1 MYQSNDQTDA
11 LNLFPMHLIRKD
23 NPWVI
28 MERLIP
34 WGQLEVFLKELFSDS
49 DKGRKAIPVRHIL
62 GALIIQTRMNLTD
75 RETIDMIS
83 DMPALQ
89 YFLGLATFEPIELF
103 DFTLLCKYRKRL
115 GIDVTKELIEQLLK
129 HNRVILELNPK
140 EKDKA
145 KDKDKND
152 KIRKGSLS
160 IDATVTP
167 VNITYPT
174 DLKLLNATRL
184 QSEELIDELY
194 KASDLKTKPRTYR
207 RLAKENYLKYAKTK
221 KLSKGKRFTAN
232 RLQLQYIE
240 RNNIKTIEKYLE
252 KTVFVINDIQS
263 ETLETIKA
271 IYNQQYTMWETKTNR
286 IDNRIVNFHQ
296 PHIRPIVRN
305 KAGTKVEF
313 GPKIAVSKVNGY
325 ILLDKISFDNFNESR
340 TMHDIIER
348 YKTMHGFYPEV
359 IRADQIYRTQ
369 ENRRLCKALNIRL
382 SGSKL
387 GRKPHDEE
395 KVKAD
400 EQVQREDAKRRQEIE
415 GVFGLAKQSYGLD
428 KLMTKLPESQMAS
441 IGLVFFVMN
450 LVRIFQ
456 QTSFCSRI
464 ETLILSIIDKETVNL
479 CTGDASFA

>member
-1 MYQSNDQTDA
+1 M
-11 LNLFPMHLIRKD
+11 
-23 NPWVI
+23 
-28 MERLIP
+28 
-34 WGQLEVFLKELFSDS
+34 KELFSES
-49 DKGRKAIPVRHIL
+49 DKGRKTIPVRHIL

-89 YFLGLATFEPIELF
+89 YFLGLPTFEPIELF

-115 GIDVTKELIEQLLK
+115 GIDVTKDLIEQLLE
-129 HNRVILELNPK
+129 HNCVVIKTETQ
-140 EKDKA
+140 D
-145 KDKDKND
+145 DQV
-152 KIRKGSLS
+152 RKGSLS

-184 QSEELIDELY
+184 QSEKLIDALY
-194 KASDLKTKPRTYR
+194 EASDLKTKPRTYR
-207 RLAKENYLKYAKTK
+207 RLARENYLKYAKAK
-221 KLSKGKRFTAN
+221 KLSMGKRFTAN

-240 RNNIKTIEKYLE
+240 RNIKTIEKYVE
-252 KTVFVINDIQS
+252 QGVFIINDIQS
-263 ETLETIKA
+263 ETLETIKT
-271 IYNQQYTMWETKTNR
+271 IYTQQYTMWETKTNR

-325 ILLDKISFDNFNESR
+325 ILLDKISFANFNESQ
-340 TMHDIIER
+340 TLHDIIER
-348 YKTMHGFYPEV
+348 YKVMHGVYPEV
-359 IRADQIYRTQ
+359 VRADKIYQTRA
-369 ENRRLCKALNIRL
+369 NRSLCKTLNIRL
-382 SGSKL
+382 SGPKL
-387 GRKPHDEE
+387 GKKPKDEE

-400 EQVQREDAKRRQEIE
+400 QKIQKEDAKRRQEIE

-456 QTSFCSRI
+456 QTSFCPRI
-464 ETLILSIIDKETVNL
+464 ETLILSIIDHETVDLSN
-479 CTGDASFA
+479 DYV